1 LTPFS
6 PLRYVEYVRQFG
18 ETSDALALTIGWSR
32 DNRDNLLVPT
42 RGRYQRAFAEIGLPG
57 LDIQYYRLTYQ
68 LQQYFPVSSF
78 LTLAFNGE
86 IGYGDGY
93 SGDPY
98 PFFKNYYVGGIGS
111 VRGFETASLGPRDLD
126 GNPLGGNRRLN
137 FSIEGYVPV
146 PGADR
151 TLRGLVFLDAGQV
164 WGQVPRIEN
173 GQVVLV
179 NGTPAFENERLDL
192 GHLRYSIGVGIAWIS
207 PLGPL
212 KLSYAYPLNRK
223 PEDRIQQFQFQIGT
237 GF

>member
-1 LTPFS
+1 M
-6 PLRYVEYVRQFG
+6 
-18 ETSDALALTIGWSR
+18 
-32 DNRDNLLVPT
+32 
-42 RGRYQRAFAEIGLPG
+42 
-57 LDIQYYRLTYQ
+57 
-68 LQQYFPVSSF
+68 
-78 LTLAFNGE
+78 TLAFNGE

-93 SGDPY
+93 NDDPY

-111 VRGFETASLGPRDLD
+111 VRGFETASLGPRDLE

-151 TLRGLVFLDAGQV
+151 TLRGLMFLDAGQV

-179 NGTPAFENERLDL
+179 NGTPAFENEQLSL
-192 GHLRYSIGVGIAWIS
+192 SHLRYSIGVGIAWIS

-212 KLSYAYPLNRK
+212 KISYAYPLNRK